1 MIHTFDTKDAERY
14 GILEAVII
22 SNFKF
27 WIANNKANQRN
38 QFDGRTWTYN
48 SVQALAELF
57 PYASIGQ
64 VRRAIEKLV
73 EAGILVK
80 GCYNESPYDRT
91 AWYAFADEN
100 CQLDLANSA
109 IDLANLTNVHLA
121 NSANVYKETD
131 SKQQIVNTDS
141 KPIAATASPRKAGRP
156 SGEQAKTNG
165 DVWNAYADAYSQRYG
180 VDPVRN
186 AKVNSMIK
194 QVVDRIGKDA
204 VHVAAFYVQH
214 NEFQYIRSTHS
225 VNLLLRDCESL
236 RTQWATNMQVTTSKA
251 RSLDRMGDTAA
262 RVGNVTF
269 DNTREWGNGN

>member
-1 MIHTFDTKDAERY
+1 MIHTFDIKDAERY
-14 GILEAVII
+14 GILEAVIV

-73 EAGILVK
+73 EVGVLVK

-91 AWYAFADEN
+91 AWYAFAEEN
-100 CQLDLANSA
+100 RQLDLSNST
-109 IDLANLTNVHLA
+109 IDLANLTNVDLA
-121 NSANVYKETD
+121 NLPNVYKETD
-131 SKQQIVNTDS
+131 SKQHIVNTDS
-141 KPIAATASPRKAGRP
+141 KHIAATSSPRKAGRP
-156 SGEQAKTNG
+156 NGDQAKTNIE
-165 DVWNAYADAYSQRYG
+165 VWNSYAGAYHNRYG
-180 VDPVRN
+180 VEPVRN

-204 VHVAAFYVQH
+204 VHVAEFYVQH

-236 RTQWATNMQVTTSKA
+236 RTQWATNTQVTASKA
-251 RSLDRMGDTAA
+251 RSLDRMGDTGS
-262 RVGNVTF
+262 RVGQVVF
-269 DNTREWGNGN
+269 DNTKEWGS